1 MLRRMAVIRDFETAV
16 EGLIDK
22 GELVGSIHTSSGQEA
37 VCVGAAMAVA
47 KDDLMTGHHRS
58 HGHPIG
64 KGAPIDA
71 LMAELFGKRSGV
83 CKGMGGS
90 MHLADFSVGSLGE
103 TAIVASGLP
112 IAVGA
117 ALAVKLQGW
126 TKVVIA
132 FFGEGASNAGAFHE
146 ALNMAAVWKLPVVFV
161 CENNKYAVTTTYS
174 ETSSVEKVSDRAVGY
189 NVRAEVVDGQD
200 VIAVWRRSRP
210 PLDRARA
217 GGGPEIV
224 EAMTYRYGE
233 HSYLMSNR
241 GPYRS
246 DEEIDEWRKKD
257 PIPLF
262 GDRLVKAARPR
273 RTRSTRS
280 SKTRSPLWTAL
291 SRRPVPTSTRRS
303 TTCGTACTSTPVPS
317 RPAATTPSGP
327 LRAARE
333 HQRLMTHAD
342 DLAAGGQRGRPRR
355 DGPRRAGVRHG

>member
-1 MLRRMAVIRDFETAV
+1 MLPDELDRETLLEMLRRMAVIRHFETAV

-47 KDDLMTGHHRS
+47 PDDFMTGHHRS

-64 KGAPIDA
+64 KGADVDA

-83 CKGMGGS
+83 CRGMGGS

-117 ALAVKLQGW
+117 ALAAKLSGW
-126 TKVVIA
+126 AKVTIA

-146 ALNMAAVWKLPVVFV
+146 ALNMAAVWELPVVFV
-161 CENNKYAVTTTYS
+161 CENNKYAVTTTYR
-174 ETSSVEKVSDRAVGY
+174 ETSSVEKVSDRAVAY
-189 NVRAEVVDGQD
+189 DMRAEVVDGQD
-200 VIAVWRRSRP
+200 VIAVWRAVKDAT
-210 PLDRARA
+210 DRARA
-217 GGGPEIV
+217 GGGPELV

-233 HSYLMSNR
+233 HSYLMSSR

-246 DEEIDEWRKKD
+246 EEEIAEWRGKD

-262 GDRLVKAARPR
+262 GDRLVGTKTAARDEVD
-273 RTRSTRS
+273 TVLTDARSTVDTAVAKARADEYPS
-280 SKTRSPLWTAL
+280 VDDLWDGMYVNPDGFRARRHHTDWAATL
-291 SRRPVPTSTRRS
+291 RPVNK
-303 TTCGTACTSTPVPS
+303 G
-317 RPAATTPSGP
+317 
-327 LRAARE
+327 
-333 HQRLMTHAD
+333 
-342 DLAAGGQRGRPRR
+342 
-355 DGPRRAGVRHG
+355 

>member
-1 MLRRMAVIRDFETAV
+1 MTALPDELDRGTLLEMLRRMAVIRDFETAV

-47 KDDLMTGHHRS
+47 DDDFMTGHHRS

-64 KGAPIDA
+64 KGADIDA
-71 LMAELFGKRSGV
+71 LMAELFGKKSGV

-117 ALAVKLQGW
+117 ALAAKLSGW
-126 TKVVIA
+126 TKVTIA

-161 CENNKYAVTTTYS
+161 CENNKYAVTTTYR

-189 NVRAEVVDGQD
+189 DIRAEVVDGQD
-200 VIAVWRRSRP
+200 VIAVWRAVKDAT
-210 PLDRARA
+210 DRARA
-217 GGGPEIV
+217 GGGPELV

-241 GPYRS
+241 GPYRTE
-246 DEEIDEWRKKD
+246 EEIAEWRNKD

-262 GDRLVKAARPR
+262 ADRLVAAGTATRDEVDAVLAAARSTVDKAVASARADEYPSVDDLWDGMYVNSDAFKAR
-273 RTRSTRS
+273 RHHVDWAAT
-280 SKTRSPLWTAL
+280 L
-291 SRRPVPTSTRRS
+291 RPVNK
-303 TTCGTACTSTPVPS
+303 G
-317 RPAATTPSGP
+317 
-327 LRAARE
+327 
-333 HQRLMTHAD
+333 
-342 DLAAGGQRGRPRR
+342 
-355 DGPRRAGVRHG
+355 